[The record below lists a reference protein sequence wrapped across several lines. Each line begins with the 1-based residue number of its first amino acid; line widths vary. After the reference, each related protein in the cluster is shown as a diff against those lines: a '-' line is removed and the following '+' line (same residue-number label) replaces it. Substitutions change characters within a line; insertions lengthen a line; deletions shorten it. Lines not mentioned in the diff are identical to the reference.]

1 MRAMISHTGGASSGL
16 SKMRGIASFLLLFP
30 IVVIHADEIAPTSPT
45 AVAAKLDGEPILA
58 AEIEAQF
65 RLTYGDRKFSPAE
78 RSQLFRMALDLAIDR
93 RLVLASLAKIGQA
106 ASKEDVDSE
115 LTKLDKEFK
124 AQGSSLAQHCEQT
137 GFTPSDIR
145 RSVGWK
151 LSWQRYCEKQLTPQN
166 LEKYF
171 DRNRREFDGTQLH
184 VAQILFKLAADA
196 DNMAIASAKQR
207 AADVRQEIAS
217 GKLNFAAAAKQ
228 HSEAPSR
235 ENGGDIGW
243 IERHR
248 PMPEGFSQAAFALKK
263 GEVSEPL
270 VNSFGVSLVTVLD
283 EKPGTRTWRDA
294 ESELRPAV
302 TLYLFRWLADKERGA
317 AKIEYVATP

>member
-1 MRAMISHTGGASSGL
+1 MRAKISHLAGASGGPSN
-16 SKMRGIASFLLLFP
+16 MRAIASFVLLLA
-30 IVVIHADEIAPTSPT
+30 IAVIHADEPSPT
-45 AVAAKLDGEPILA
+45 AVAAKLNGEPILA
-58 AEIEAQF
+58 AELEAQF

-78 RSQLFRMALDLAIDR
+78 RSQLLRAALDLAIDR
-93 RLVLASLAKIGQA
+93 RLVLASLAKAGQA

-124 AQGSSLAQHCEQT
+124 SQGSSLVQHSERT

-145 RSVGWK
+145 RSVAWK

-171 DRNRREFDGTQLH
+171 DRNRRELDGTQLH
-184 VAQILFKLAADA
+184 IAQILFKLDADA
-196 DNMAIASAKQR
+196 GEHVIAAAKQR
-207 AADVRQEIAS
+207 AADLRQQISS
-217 GKLNFAAAAKQ
+217 GKLTFAAAARE

-235 ENGGDIGW
+235 ESGGDIGW

-263 GEVSEPL
+263 GEVSEPI
-270 VNSFGVSLVTVLD
+270 VNAFGVSLITVLD
-283 EKPGTRTWRDA
+283 EKPGTGTWREA

-302 TLYLFRWLADKERGA
+302 TLYLFRWLADKERAA
-317 AKIEYVATP
+317 AKIEYVAMP

>member
-1 MRAMISHTGGASSGL
+1 MRAMISHTRGASSGL
-16 SKMRGIASFLLLFP
+16 SKMRGIASFVLLFSLA
-30 IVVIHADEIAPTSPT
+30 VIHADEPSPT
-45 AVAAKLDGEPILA
+45 ALAAKVNGESILV

-78 RSQLFRMALDLAIDR
+78 RSQLFRTALDLAIDR

-115 LTKLDKEFK
+115 LAKLDKEFK
-124 AQGSSLAQHCEQT
+124 AQGSSLAQHSEQS

-196 DNMAIASAKQR
+196 DDMAIASAKKR
-207 AADVRQEIAS
+207 ASEVRQEIAS
-217 GKLNFAAAAKQ
+217 GKSSFAAAA
-228 HSEAPSR
+228 SR
-235 ENGGDIGW
+235 ESGGDIGW

-248 PMPEGFSQAAFALKK
+248 PMPEGFSQAAFSLKK

-270 VNSFGVSLVTVLD
+270 VNPFGVSLVTVLD
-283 EKPGTRTWRDA
+283 EKPGTHTWRDA
-294 ESELRPAV
+294 EGELRPAV
-302 TLYLFRWLADKERGA
+302 TLYLFRWLADKQRGA

>member
-1 MRAMISHTGGASSGL
+1 MRATISHTRGASGGL
-16 SKMRGIASFLLLFP
+16 LKMRAFASFVLLFLFFNAN
-30 IVVIHADEIAPTSPT
+30 ADEPSPT
-45 AVAAKLDGEPILA
+45 AIAAKLNGEPILA

-65 RLTYGDRKFSPAE
+65 RLTYGDRKFSAAE
-78 RSQLFRMALDLAIDR
+78 RSQLLRAALDLAIDR
-93 RLVLASLAKIGQA
+93 RLVFASLAKTGQA
-106 ASKEDVDSE
+106 VGKEDVDSE
-115 LTKLDKEFK
+115 LVKLDKELK
-124 AQGSSLAQHCEQT
+124 AQGSSLAQHSEQS

-145 RSVGWK
+145 RSVAWK

-171 DRNRREFDGTQLH
+171 ERNRRDFDGTQLH
-184 VAQILFKLAADA
+184 IAQLLFKLAADSGEQ
-196 DNMAIASAKQR
+196 AIAEAKQR
-207 AADVRQEIAS
+207 AAELRQQIAA
-217 GKLNFAAAAKQ
+217 GKSTFAAAAKQ

-263 GEVSEPL
+263 GEISEPV
-270 VNSFGVSLVTVLD
+270 VNSFGVSLITVLD
-283 EKPGTRTWRDA
+283 EKSGTRTWRDA

-302 TLYLFRWLADKERGA
+302 TLYLLRFLADKERTA
-317 AKIEYVATP
+317 AKIEYVAMP